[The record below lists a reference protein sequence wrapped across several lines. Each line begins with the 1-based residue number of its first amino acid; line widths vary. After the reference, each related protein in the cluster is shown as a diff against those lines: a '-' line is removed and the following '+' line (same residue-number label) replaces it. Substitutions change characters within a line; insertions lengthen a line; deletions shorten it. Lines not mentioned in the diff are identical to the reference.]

1 MSFVDD
7 VRAFHLVA
15 NIPVLDKPRWPS
27 ADRFMLRFDLL
38 EEEYRELCDA
48 ELSMDEIAKEL
59 VDLIYVAIGMALEF
73 GIPLEKVWTE
83 VHKSN
88 MAKADPLKGGVI
100 YREDGKVLKPEGWQ
114 KPDIAGVLHEHS
126 LS

>member
-1 MSFVDD
+1 
-7 VRAFHLVA
+7 
-15 NIPVLDKPRWPS
+15 
-27 ADRFMLRFDLL
+27 
-38 EEEYRELCDA
+38 
-48 ELSMDEIAKEL
+48 
-59 VDLIYVAIGMALEF
+59 MALEF